1 MKAFIPGTGTID
13 SSQKTISKPL
23 TDLEKWKKLLDEM
36 KVEYDIS
43 NEDGDSRWDGKY
55 IFLKVRSHYREETNL
70 YIQSLT
76 ILFNLDE
83 SFNCFECIGD

>member
-1 MKAFIPGTGTID
+1 MRMHTRSEIELEPITM
-13 SSQKTISKPL
+13 SKPL
-23 TDLEKWKKLLDEM
+23 TDLEQWKKHLDKM

-43 NEDGDSRWDGKY
+43 DEDGDSQWDGKY
-55 IFLKVRSHYREETNL
+55 IFLKVKSHYREETNL